1 MKGLS
6 AAVVLLALALFPAL
20 VMAGDTL
27 PKPEVLTEETINLT
41 EKLSKNYDTLVIKDF
56 TAEGAEY
63 ERVDAEERAKIDKM
77 QPMLVSNIA
86 LSLEGELKSKKLF
99 KNIVKNGAPTGKA
112 VILEGKFV
120 EYNAGSRAMKFFVGF
135 GAGKAYLRVK
145 GCLVD
150 AKTGAE
156 LALFEDRETGYRGS
170 MTMESFED
178 LFPHQA
184 KSIGENLSQFIE
196 KLY

>member
-1 MKGLS
+1 MKGLF
-6 AAVVLLALALFPAL
+6 AAIVVLALAVFPAL
-20 VMAGDTL
+20 VMAGETL
-27 PKPEVLTEETINLT
+27 PKPEALTEETINLT
-41 EKLSKNYDTLVIKDF
+41 EKLSKNYDTLVIRDF

-77 QPMLVSNIA
+77 QPLLVSNIT
-86 LSLEGELKSKKLF
+86 LSLEGELKSRKLF

-145 GCLVD
+145 GRLVD

-170 MTMESFED
+170 LSMESFED

-184 KSIGENLSQFIE
+184 KSIGENLAQFVE

>member
-6 AAVVLLALALFPAL
+6 TAVVLLALALFPAL

-145 GCLVD
+145 GRLVD